1 MMASVV
7 GQYGRAIKFDYSPW
21 PNVLTWVNLTTK
33 RPAFYP
39 PRGMKV
45 NPKGEAPK
53 GNNKKNYC
61 SLSAVIKIVVIS
73 VPLALE
79 NKN

>member
-1 MMASVV
+1 MDFKMRDYN
-7 GQYGRAIKFDYSPW
+7 QQIIKFDYSPW

-53 GNNKKNYC
+53 GK
-61 SLSAVIKIVVIS
+61 L
-73 VPLALE
+73 
-79 NKN
+79 